1 MIFNKHS
8 DLAGE
13 HAFLS
18 ASKYQWLNYDDD
30 KLLRMLTT
38 HQAAARGSRLHA
50 LAHECI
56 NLGVRLP
63 TRRTTLNLYVNDGIG
78 WKMTT
83 EQVLY
88 YSPFAYGTADAI
100 AFRRKIL
107 RISDLKT
114 GWTATSEK
122 QLEVYSALFC
132 LEYEVNPFDIEIQ
145 LRIYQNDDVRVYIAD
160 PDDITHHVEKIIYFD
175 KLIREYRMEEMS

>member
-1 MIFNKHS
+1 MIFNTHS

-30 KLLRMLTT
+30 KILRMLST

-50 LAHECI
+50 IAHECI
-56 NLGVRLP
+56 NLGVKISSP
-63 TRRTTLNLYVNDGIG
+63 KTLKLYVQDGIG

-88 YSPFAYGTADAI
+88 YSPYAYGTADTI
-100 AFRRKIL
+100 AFRRRVL

-122 QLEVYSALFC
+122 QLEIYSALFC
-132 LEYEVNPFDIEIQ
+132 LEYEENPFDIETQ
-145 LRIYQNDDVRVYIAD
+145 LRIYQNDDVRLYIAD
-160 PDDITHHVEKIIYFD
+160 PDDIMHHMQKIIYFD
-175 KLIREYRMEEMS
+175 KLIREYRMEDMS